1 MSSEGK
7 NSSKLLG
14 ADTLK
19 LFLSLGAA
27 ALFLFGYSYSTT
39 YFRGFGLSPAE
50 VDIDFVQGIATG
62 AFLVRHGIVFFVG
75 LLIVTSITIITLW
88 IRPWIRERLGQEWFY
103 MFLLIVF
110 VCVCYGAIAI
120 GVSIATS
127 HLKLIASGKAGK
139 IMYCALKEDAK
150 FPEEF
155 VERFNDLTH
164 KSKVRKIHETDHA
177 IYLSFALDVVPE
189 NFTGHSIMFS
199 KRDVAYCRVIG
210 Q

>member
-7 NSSKLLG
+7 NSSKMFG

-19 LFLSLGAA
+19 LFSSLGAA
-27 ALFLFGYSYSTT
+27 ALFLFGYSYSAT
-39 YFRGFGLSPAE
+39 YFRGFGLSPVE
-50 VDIDFVQGIATG
+50 IDIDFVQGVATG
-62 AFLVRHGIVFFVG
+62 AFLVQNGIVFLLG
-75 LLIVTSITIITLW
+75 LLIVTVITIITLFLRQW
-88 IRPWIRERLGQEWFY
+88 IGQRFGREWFY

-110 VCVCYGAIAI
+110 VCVCYGAITI
-120 GVSIATS
+120 GVRIGGS
-127 HLKLIASGKAGK
+127 HVKLIASGEAGK

-150 FPEEF
+150 FPEAF
-155 VERFNDLTH
+155 VERFNDLTS

-189 NFTGHSIMFS
+189 NFTGQSLMFS
-199 KRDVAYCRVIG
+199 KRDVAYCRVVG